1 MDEPVFLCPTD
12 EQVQREREAAAGGTW
27 EWVAVSERLPPP
39 GAASPPGQSAE
50 VVVLGQQGGEWVHG
64 VAVYEWEHGK
74 WDIFTGARAVMR
86 VVYWMPLPPRPL

>member
-12 EQVQREREAAAGGTW
+12 EQVQREREAAAGGVW
-27 EWVAVSERLPPP
+27 EWVAVSQRLPQP
-39 GAASPPGQSAE
+39 GAASVPGRSVE

-64 VAVYEWEHGK
+64 IAAYEWEKGQ
-74 WDIFTGARAVMR
+74 WAISTGALAAMR